1 MKNPL
6 FDNYRALVVR
16 VEQRLEEI
24 RRQAGPLMVCRKGC
38 HGCCRHITVFSVEAC
53 ILAEA
58 LAGLSEDRRRVI
70 RSRARQADADGECPL
85 LWEGACALYAAR
97 PIICR
102 THGYPLVIEDEEG
115 AFVDC
120 CPLNFSDNMTAAV
133 SMALALE
140 PLNRT
145 LVAVHALF
153 LRESGMEGRLAARM
167 SVAEALLLPWP
178 LTERFA

>member
-1 MKNPL
+1 
-6 FDNYRALVVR
+6 
-16 VEQRLEEI
+16 
-24 RRQAGPLMVCRKGC
+24 
-38 HGCCRHITVFSVEAC
+38 
-53 ILAEA
+53 
-58 LAGLSEDRRRVI
+58 
-70 RSRARQADADGECPL
+70 
-85 LWEGACALYAAR
+85 
-97 PIICR
+97 
-102 THGYPLVIEDEEG
+102 VIEDEEG